1 MSKKK
6 KLTLAEVKSILE
18 YNKTMLTSDMSISRD
33 PEHQDVG
40 PDYYGKDAEDLYNAI
55 VFIEKY
61 LDNSIPIEWIEK
73 WLEAQERILRISPPY
88 YHQITVRKMLEDWEK
103 ENENR

>member
-1 MSKKK
+1 
-6 KLTLAEVKSILE
+6 
-18 YNKTMLTSDMSISRD
+18 MLTSDMSISRD

-61 LDNSIPIEWIEK
+61 LDNSIPIEWIED
-73 WLEAQERILRISPPY
+73 WLDKTTNTKDGDDIS
-88 YHQITVRKMLEDWEK
+88 MLEEGVKIGIAFINLMERQWEK
-103 ENENR
+103 EYEQKASN